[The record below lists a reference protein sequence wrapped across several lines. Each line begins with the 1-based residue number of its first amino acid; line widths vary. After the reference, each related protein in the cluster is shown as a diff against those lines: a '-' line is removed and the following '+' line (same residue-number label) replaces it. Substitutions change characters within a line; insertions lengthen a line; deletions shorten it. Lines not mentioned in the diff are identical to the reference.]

1 MKIIFAGGGT
11 AGHVEP
17 ALAIA
22 RLWRER
28 NPEDSIIFLG
38 TAKGLENQLV
48 PAANFDLNSQ
58 SSNATKNFPFIDK
71 CPIRFF

>member
-22 RLWRER
+22 RLWREKYLHL
-28 NPEDSIIFLG
+28 LG
-38 TAKGLENQLV
+38 GRGLAWLAL
-48 PAANFDLNSQ
+48 PPSLGL
-58 SSNATKNFPFIDK
+58 T
-71 CPIRFF
+71 RF

>member
-22 RLWRER
+22 RLWQSKYPQDTLEF
-28 NPEDSIIFLG
+28 IG

-48 PAANFDLNSQ
+48 PAANF
-58 SSNATKNFPFIDK
+58 K
-71 CPIRFF
+71 